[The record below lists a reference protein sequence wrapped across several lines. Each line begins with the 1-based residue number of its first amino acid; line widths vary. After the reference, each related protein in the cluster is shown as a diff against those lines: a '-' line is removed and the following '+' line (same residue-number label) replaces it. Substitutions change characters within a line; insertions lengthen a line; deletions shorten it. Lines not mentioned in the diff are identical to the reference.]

1 MPVKHSPPAKNTRF
15 QRGQAVLTP
24 RERAPLDFTPSFY
37 QISENLER
45 VTPMQGEGSSRRG
58 EPRSILEKSEH
69 KYGEESVEEEESE
82 ETEVAGS
89 PEASEAPN
97 LAPFNEPLVS
107 QSEPNFLKMMEQ
119 MTQFMGQLTQAVAPR
134 DN

>member
-1 MPVKHSPPAKNTRF
+1 MPVQHSPPAKNTRS
-15 QRGQAVLTP
+15 QRGHAVLAP
-24 RERAPLDFTPSFY
+24 RVRAPLDCTPSFY
-37 QISENLER
+37 QISENLDR
-45 VTPMQGEGSSRRG
+45 VTPMEGAAPSRRG
-58 EPRSILEKSEH
+58 EPISRLGKSEH
-69 KYGEESVEEEESE
+69 KYGEEPVEEEESE

-97 LAPFNEPLVS
+97 LAPFYESLVS

-119 MTQFMGQLTQAVAPR
+119 ITQFTGQLTQEVAPR